1 MSSPTRSALIGLVL
15 ASSVAG
21 AFVPSALAKD
31 FYTRKRID
39 GRWVYGEFPKKGSQA
54 EKDQAAQPAPAGTA
68 AATAAPA
75 PAAASPPFTLGLH
88 FAPPTQPVVSADPAV
103 ESQAATTGS
112 IRERRSRR
120 HAAQQKRR
128 AEPVQLAERDR
139 VRVEDSK
146 PELRRTAA
154 SAVPAAAPPP
164 PSAAAPASPAPAAM
178 AAVEPRFASL
188 PASTEKPAESVA
200 DPKKRLADALA
211 AKAAALASGSIAS
224 ASDPIPAPKAE
235 PASVNYDYK
244 KGIKTVIYANGKVD
258 EEPFDPA
265 TMKALAAT
273 TPR

>member
-68 AATAAPA
+68 AAPAAPA
-75 PAAASPPFTLGLH
+75 PAAASTPFTLGLH
-88 FAPPTQPVVSADPAV
+88 FAPPTQPVVPADPAV

-120 HAAQQKRR
+120 HAAQQQRR
-128 AEPVQLAERDR
+128 AEPLRVAERDR

-146 PELRRTAA
+146 PELRRTADN
-154 SAVPAAAPPP
+154 AVPAVAPP